1 MPRRK
6 NLTQEEKLVFMNQ
19 EIVRLENRLSE
30 LKQEKIELEEQIKM
44 KNLKE
49 LDEMMTKTVKHL
61 TMLKT
66 GLVLKHW
73 FVRKQKRLWIFQSLL
88 F

>member
-19 EIVRLENRLSE
+19 EIERLENRILE
-30 LKQEKIELEEQIKM
+30 LKQEKVELEEQIKM

-49 LDEMMTKTVKHL
+49 LDEMMTKNGKTYDAVKNWINSQV
-61 TMLKT
+61 
-66 GLVLKHW
+66 LVC
-73 FVRKQKRLWIFQSLL
+73 S
-88 F
+88 

>member
-19 EIVRLENRLSE
+19 EIERLENRILE
-30 LKQEKIELEEQIKM
+30 LKQEKVELEEQIKM

-49 LDEMMTKTVKHL
+49 LDEMMTKNGKTFDDVKNWINSQV
-61 TMLKT
+61 
-66 GLVLKHW
+66 LVC
-73 FVRKQKRLWIFQSLL
+73 S
-88 F
+88 

>member
-19 EIVRLENRLSE
+19 EIERLENRILE
-30 LKQEKIELEEQIKM
+30 LKQEKVELEEQIKM

-49 LDEMMTKTVKHL
+49 LDEMMTKNGKTLDDVKN
-61 TMLKT
+61 
-66 GLVLKHW
+66 
-73 FVRKQKRLWIFQSLL
+73 WINSQALACS
-88 F
+88 

>member
-19 EIVRLENRLSE
+19 EIVRLENRISE

-49 LDEMMTKTVKHL
+49 LDEMMTKNGKTFDDVKNWISSQ
-61 TMLKT
+61 T
-66 GLVLKHW
+66 LVC
-73 FVRKQKRLWIFQSLL
+73 S
-88 F
+88 